1 MEKPRILLA
10 EDNVSMRAV
19 ILDMLADDYDVT
31 AVCTGKELYTLM
43 SERRDLYE
51 AVICDVIMPHWNGDE
66 AVKMAQA
73 FGSSLPV
80 IFISGN
86 ACKEE
91 IEKAPNCIFLPK
103 PLQRNQLLEKL
114 AEVVITGQ

>member
-10 EDNVSMRAV
+10 DDCAQMRS
-19 ILDMLADDYDVT
+19 ILCDMLTDDYEVT
-31 AVCTGKELYTLM
+31 SVGTGKELYTLM
-43 SERRDLYE
+43 SERRDLYV
-51 AVICDVIMPHWNGDE
+51 AVICDVVMPHWNGDE

-86 ACKEE
+86 TEDQH
-91 IEKAPNCIFLPK
+91 IEKARNYVFLPK
-103 PLQRNQLLEKL
+103 PFTRDQLLQL
-114 AEVVITGQ
+114 LTSQIRAGR